1 MPILALVLILI
12 ALILFWQAAH
22 QRKVS
27 GLPGGRIIYTDTR
40 QWGAVEKPLYDPVLN
55 LTGKPDYLVMQSNG
69 QIIPVEVKTGKSPA
83 APYDSHI
90 YQLAVYCLL
99 VERSMGKRPTHGILH
114 YPGRTFAIDY
124 TQTLEASLLDTLA
137 EMRQQERRGEA
148 DCSHDQP
155 ARCVRCGY
163 RSICDQHLA

>member
-12 ALILFWQAAH
+12 ALILFWQAGR
-22 QRKVS
+22 QRKAS

-40 QWGAVEKPLYDPVLN
+40 QWGAVEKPLYDPALN
-55 LTGKPDYLVMQSNG
+55 LAGKPDYLVMQSNG
-69 QIIPVEVKTGKSPA
+69 QIIPVEVKTGRSPA

-99 VERSMGKRPTHGILH
+99 VERSLGKRPAYGILH

-124 TQTLEASLLDTLA
+124 TQTLESSLLDTLV

-148 DCSHDQP
+148 DRSHDQP

-163 RSICDQHLA
+163 RSICDQRLA

>member
-1 MPILALVLILI
+1 MPILALVLILV
-12 ALILFWQAAH
+12 ALILFWQAAR
-22 QRKVS
+22 QRKAS

-40 QWGAVEKPLYDPVLN
+40 QWGAVEKPLYDPALN

-69 QIIPVEVKTGKSPA
+69 QIIPVEVKTGRSPA

-99 VERSMGKRPTHGILH
+99 VDRSMGKRPAYGILH

-124 TQTLEASLLDTLA
+124 TQTLESSLLDTLA
-137 EMRQQERRGEA
+137 EMRQQDRRGEA
-148 DCSHDQP
+148 DRSHDQP

-163 RSICDQHLA
+163 RSICDQCLA